1 MKPKN
6 VNLDIQDYLKLLDL
20 TPPRKPD
27 PLFLERLHERHLLR
41 VPFENLNIH
50 LGRPIHLDIPSLF
63 DKIVRQKRGGFCYE
77 LNHLF
82 HWLLESLGYDSILVS
97 ARVRTEQGGF
107 SPEFDH
113 LALIVTLDEP
123 YLVDVGFGNAF
134 RRPLPLN
141 GEIREDISGL
151 YRVRYIDKDEFALQ
165 KKSGENWFD
174 SYRFTLV
181 PRRIEEFLDMCRYHQ
196 TSPDSHF
203 TQGRICSRATPSGR
217 ITLTGTELKVTE
229 NGEQR
234 TLPVSS
240 EEEWSRLLAEH
251 FGIRL

>member
-1 MKPKN
+1 MNPN
-6 VNLDIQDYLKLLDL
+6 VNLDVQAYLHLLDL
-20 TPPRKPD
+20 TPPQKPT
-27 PLFLERLHERHLLR
+27 LAFLEQLHERHLLT

-63 DKIVRQKRGGFCYE
+63 DKMVRQKRGGFCYE
-77 LNHLF
+77 LNHLL
-82 HWLLESLGYDSILVS
+82 HWLLRSLGFDSILIS
-97 ARVRTEQGGF
+97 ARVRTEQGEF

-134 RRPLPLN
+134 RRPLPLS
-141 GEIREDISGL
+141 GEVREDISGI
-151 YRVRYIDKDEFALQ
+151 YRVRRLENGEFAMQ
-165 KKSGENWFD
+165 RQSGGNWSD

-181 PRRIEEFLDMCRYHQ
+181 PRRIDEFLNMCRYHQ

-203 TQGRICSRATPSGR
+203 TRSRICSLATPSGR
-217 ITLTGTELKVTE
+217 ITLTDTALKVTE
-229 NGEQR
+229 NGEQK
-234 TLPVSS
+234 THPVSS